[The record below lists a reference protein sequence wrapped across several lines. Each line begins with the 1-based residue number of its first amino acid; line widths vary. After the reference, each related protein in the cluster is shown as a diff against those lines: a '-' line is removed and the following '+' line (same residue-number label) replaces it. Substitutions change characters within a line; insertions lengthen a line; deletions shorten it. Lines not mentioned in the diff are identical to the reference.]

1 MSSSAST
8 QPAPDAT
15 TGTSHVA
22 GRNEVSEPLRNR
34 GQRGH
39 NPGGASDPS
48 SRNDTRRHRQN
59 AGPGGGQ
66 RRQNNSRGPGRNA
79 RLLASP
85 TALNS
90 ELLDT
95 TLSRPQS
102 IQPES
107 TAASTPSQP
116 NNHRRTSHPSRGRPT
131 NAQGQDP
138 NPGQRR
144 RAARFN
150 PALSEPAAGVS
161 GKDAPTPAGGNAS
174 RKRTRAPPGDDLT
187 SILTF
192 ALSNPPYPEC
202 MICFNPILPGHPSW
216 SCSPKEEKDAQSC
229 WNTFHLK
236 CIKPWAEKSVKD
248 TEEAWRARGEER
260 KGEWRCPGCQSKREI
275 VPRKYWWVVSSTDGY
290 MRTYTSYPGASVVQ
304 HKTPNLR
311 DWQLPTLAGIRVHE
325 LGLVDILAR
334 YLVILGPVLH
344 A

>member
-1 MSSSAST
+1 M
-8 QPAPDAT
+8 
-15 TGTSHVA
+15 
-22 GRNEVSEPLRNR
+22 
-34 GQRGH
+34 
-39 NPGGASDPS
+39 
-48 SRNDTRRHRQN
+48 
-59 AGPGGGQ
+59 
-66 RRQNNSRGPGRNA
+66 NA

-85 TALNS
+85 TALNP

-102 IQPES
+102 VQQES
-107 TAASTPSQP
+107 PAASTPSQP
-116 NNHRRTSHPSRGRPT
+116 NNHRRTPHPSRGRPT
-131 NAQGQDP
+131 NAQSQDP
-138 NPGQRR
+138 NPPGQRR

-150 PALSEPAAGVS
+150 PALSEPTAGVS
-161 GKDAPTPAGGNAS
+161 GTGKDAPAQAGGNSS

-248 TEEAWRARGEER
+248 TEDAWRARGEER
-260 KGEWRCPGCQSKREI
+260 KGEWRCPGCQSQREI
-275 VPRKYWWVVSSTDGY
+275 VPRKYWWVVGLIDGN
-290 MRTYTSYPGASVVQ
+290 MLTYAICPGASVVQ
-304 HKTPNLR
+304 PKTPNLR
-311 DWQLPTLAGIRVHE
+311 DWQLLTLAGIRVHA
-325 LGLVDILAR
+325 LDFADILAR
-334 YLVILGPVLH
+334 YLAILGPVLR